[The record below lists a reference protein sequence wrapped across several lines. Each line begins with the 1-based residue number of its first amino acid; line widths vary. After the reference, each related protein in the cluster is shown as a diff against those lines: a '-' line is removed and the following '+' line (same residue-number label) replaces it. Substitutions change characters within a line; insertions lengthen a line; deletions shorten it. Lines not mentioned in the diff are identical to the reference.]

1 MKKLICLLLQ
11 VVSLC
16 MWLVYID
23 KERVGVMLNIQSIRS
38 NDSFQVVYIMLA
50 TTILFLAIIGFL
62 VPDRPSNKNTI

>member
-1 MKKLICLLLQ
+1 
-11 VVSLC
+11 
-16 MWLVYID
+16 MWLVYIVD